1 MSKTAIIDTL
11 QAHIKAR
18 DLTDKG
24 TGLSEVC
31 VKRLFNG
38 VATAFDQRGWG
49 SLKYYDSNNDNKIDR
64 SDAVFKLLRL
74 WVDINGDGTAGTMET
89 FTLDMDYVGVDM
101 AKLKASLDAAG
112 QQALAALQQLKV
124 QSIDLS
130 TMKFKLADGSQ
141 VQAST
146 EQLRVEV
153 LGTQVWATEKRAC
166 SDAFRRGRR
175 HSCVRPFAKSIE
187 QSVFLMCVMPQ

>member
-1 MSKTAIIDTL
+1 MSKTAITDTL

-31 VKRLFNG
+31 VKRLFTG
-38 VATAFDQRGWG
+38 AATAFDQRGWG
-49 SLKYYDSNNDNKIDR
+49 SLKYYDSNNDNQIDR
-64 SDAVFKLLRL
+64 SDAVFKMLRL

-101 AKLKASLDAAG
+101 AKLKASLDEAG
-112 QQALAALQQLKV
+112 QQALATLQQLKV

-130 TMKFKLADGSQ
+130 TMKFKLADS
-141 VQAST
+141 SH
-146 EQLRVEV
+146 
-153 LGTQVWATEKRAC
+153 RAC
-166 SDAFRRGRR
+166 HMHRRLEARYTQGRTR
-175 HSCVRPFAKSIE
+175 SPKNHNTRSTRWLSGVI
-187 QSVFLMCVMPQ
+187 

>member
-1 MSKTAIIDTL
+1 MSKT
-11 QAHIKAR
+11 HIKAR

-24 TGLSEVC
+24 TAAGTGLSEGC

-49 SLKYYDSNNDNKIDR
+49 SLKYYDSNKDNKIDR

-130 TMKFKLADGSQ
+130 TMKFKLADGLVKDCRSRCRVRALFVKGHNTRRQ
-141 VQAST
+141 KIANTST
-146 EQLRVEV
+146 ARL
-153 LGTQVWATEKRAC
+153 LGCA
-166 SDAFRRGRR
+166 
-175 HSCVRPFAKSIE
+175 I
-187 QSVFLMCVMPQ
+187 

>member
-1 MSKTAIIDTL
+1 MISGVDLGMQIQAAILASDMKL
-11 QAHIKAR
+11 RA
-18 DLTDKG
+18 
-24 TGLSEVC
+24 C
-31 VKRLFNG
+31 
-38 VATAFDQRGWG
+38 
-49 SLKYYDSNNDNKIDR
+49 DNKIDR

-130 TMKFKLADGSQ
+130 TMKFKLADVSLAQKEKGMP
-141 VQAST
+141 
-146 EQLRVEV
+146 LRI
-153 LGTQVWATEKRAC
+153 ATSLWSATIRK
-166 SDAFRRGRR
+166 
-175 HSCVRPFAKSIE
+175 V
-187 QSVFLMCVMPQ
+187 V

>member
-1 MSKTAIIDTL
+1 MSKT
-11 QAHIKAR
+11 HIKAR

-24 TGLSEVC
+24 TAAGTGLSEGC

-49 SLKYYDSNNDNKIDR
+49 SLKYYDSNKDNKIDR

-89 FTLDMDYVGVDM
+89 
-101 AKLKASLDAAG
+101 
-112 QQALAALQQLKV
+112 LQQLKV

-130 TMKFKLADGSQ
+130 TMKFKLADGLVKDCRSRCRVRALFVKGHNTRRQ
-141 VQAST
+141 KISNTST
-146 EQLRVEV
+146 ARL
-153 LGTQVWATEKRAC
+153 LGCA
-166 SDAFRRGRR
+166 
-175 HSCVRPFAKSIE
+175 I
-187 QSVFLMCVMPQ
+187 